1 MSDVSVIFLVLRP
14 NRKLI
19 DVMSL
24 KLDSK
29 NPRDEVEI
37 RALKNWQ
44 EKDQILSVL
53 TVIEI

>member
-37 RALKNWQ
+37 RAFKNWQ